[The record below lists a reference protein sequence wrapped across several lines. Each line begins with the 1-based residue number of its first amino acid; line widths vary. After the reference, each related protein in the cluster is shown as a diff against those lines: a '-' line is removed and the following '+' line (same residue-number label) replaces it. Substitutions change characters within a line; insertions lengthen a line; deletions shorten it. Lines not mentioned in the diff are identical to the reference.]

1 MSYVAGDILEYTY
14 NHPTIG
20 SGTLYCKANEDSQVD
35 LGGYRSEDDDSMIT
49 SDGQMIDKIN
59 AKRWS
64 NESPPIAWDMTETD
78 ELDKLCQLSA
88 SPIPADWTITS
99 ISGAIWGGKGKPVGD
114 LKGSTNTG
122 QISLK
127 LAGGGQLKQ
136 IA

>member
-1 MSYVAGDILEYTY
+1 MSYVAGDILEITY
-14 NHPTIG
+14 NHPVIG

-35 LGGYRSEDDDSMIT
+35 KGGYRSEDDDAMVT
-49 SDGQMIDKIN
+49 GDGQIIDKIN
-59 AKRWS
+59 RKRWS
-64 NESPPIAWDMTETD
+64 YEAPPIAWDMTETD
-78 ELDKLCQLSA
+78 ELDKLCELAA

-122 QISLK
+122 QIPLK
-127 LAGGGQLKQ
+127 LAGGGVLKQ

>member
-1 MSYVAGDILEYTY
+1 MSYVAGDILEITY

-35 LGGYRSEDDDSMIT
+35 LGGYRSEDDDSMTT

-64 NESPPIAWDMTETD
+64 YEAPPIAWDMTETD
-78 ELDKLCQLSA
+78 ELGKLVQLSA

-122 QISLK
+122 QIPLK

>member
-1 MSYVAGDILEYTY
+1 MSYVAGDILEITY

-20 SGTLYCKANEDSQVD
+20 SGTLYCKVNEDSQVD
-35 LGGYRSEDDDSMIT
+35 LGGYRSEDDDSMTT

-64 NESPPIAWDMTETD
+64 YEAPPIAWDMTETD
-78 ELDKLCQLSA
+78 ELGKLVQLSA

-99 ISGAIWGGKGKPVGD
+99 ISGVIWGGKGKPVGD

-122 QISLK
+122 QIPLK

>member
-1 MSYVAGDILEYTY
+1 MSYVAGDILEITY

-35 LGGYRSEDDDSMIT
+35 LGGYRSEDDDSMTT

-64 NESPPIAWDMTETD
+64 YEAPPIAWDMTETD
-78 ELDKLCQLSA
+78 ELGKLVQLSA

-114 LKGSTNTG
+114 IKGSTNTG
-122 QISLK
+122 QIPLK

>member
-1 MSYVAGDILEYTY
+1 MSYVAGDILEITY

-35 LGGYRSEDDDSMIT
+35 LGGYRSEDDDSMTT

-64 NESPPIAWDMTETD
+64 YEAPPIAWDVTETD
-78 ELDKLCQLSA
+78 ELGKLVQLSA

-122 QISLK
+122 QIPLK

>member
-1 MSYVAGDILEYTY
+1 MSYVAGDILEITY

-20 SGTLYCKANEDSQVD
+20 SGTFYCKANEDSQVD
-35 LGGYRSEDDDSMIT
+35 LGGYRSEDDDSMTT

-64 NESPPIAWDMTETD
+64 YEAPPIAWDMTETD
-78 ELDKLCQLSA
+78 ELGKLVQLSA

-122 QISLK
+122 QIPLK